1 LPIGQLVLLFQLTI
15 HIHIAIRD
23 ASAKVAFA
31 LASAPFVAIG
41 GRRVVPFL
49 IVGLVA
55 LAMGTFL
62 ILALMA
68 LALGTIRLLTLVLLL
83 IHKRDLQ
90 VTFGKR
96 GAVCCRVAVVI
107 AFERVQFRHGAH
119 EVLRDVTFQVHRD
132 ETVALVGRSGA
143 GKSTVLKLINR
154 MLEPAEG
161 RVLVDGRDTRVW
173 HPTVLRRQTG
183 YVLQEVGLFPHM
195 TVQRNV
201 GLVPGLAK
209 WPQELI
215 DQRTFELLDLVGLP
229 PHEFAARWPDELSGG
244 QRQRVGVARAL
255 AADPPVVL
263 MDEPFGALDPITR
276 AELHREFGRIQ
287 RQVRKTIVLVTHDM
301 REAFTLA
308 DRIGVLDAGVLVEYG
323 PRSMLEASTHPT
335 VRMLVES
342 AFN

>member
-1 LPIGQLVLLFQLTI
+1 
-15 HIHIAIRD
+15 
-23 ASAKVAFA
+23 
-31 LASAPFVAIG
+31 
-41 GRRVVPFL
+41 
-49 IVGLVA
+49 
-55 LAMGTFL
+55 M
-62 ILALMA
+62 
-68 LALGTIRLLTLVLLL
+68 
-83 IHKRDLQ
+83 
-90 VTFGKR
+90 
-96 GAVCCRVAVVI
+96 I
-107 AFERVQFRHGAH
+107 AFERVEFRRGERH
-119 EVLRDVTFQVHRD
+119 VLRDITLEVNRG

-154 MLEPAEG
+154 MLEPADG
-161 RVLVDGRDTRVW
+161 RVLVDGRDTRAW

-195 TVQRNV
+195 TVAGNV
-201 GLVPGLAK
+201 GLVPALAN
-209 WPQELI
+209 WPQERI
-215 DQRTFELLDLVGLP
+215 DKRTFELLDLVGLP
-229 PHEFAARWPDELSGG
+229 PREFAARWPDQLSGG

-308 DRIGVLDAGVLVEYG
+308 DRIGVLDAGVLVEFG
-323 PRSMLEASTHPT
+323 PRSMLEASTNPT
-335 VRMLVES
+335 VMTLVES

>member
-1 LPIGQLVLLFQLTI
+1 
-15 HIHIAIRD
+15 
-23 ASAKVAFA
+23 
-31 LASAPFVAIG
+31 
-41 GRRVVPFL
+41 
-49 IVGLVA
+49 
-55 LAMGTFL
+55 
-62 ILALMA
+62 
-68 LALGTIRLLTLVLLL
+68 
-83 IHKRDLQ
+83 
-90 VTFGKR
+90 
-96 GAVCCRVAVVI
+96 VI
-107 AFERVQFRHGAH
+107 AFEGVQFHRGDRQ
-119 EVLRDVTFQVHRD
+119 VLRGITLEVHRG

-143 GKSTVLKLINR
+143 GKSTILKLINR
-154 MLEPAEG
+154 MLEPADG
-161 RVLVDGRDTRVW
+161 RVLVDGRDTRAW

-195 TVQRNV
+195 TVAGNV
-201 GLVPGLAK
+201 GLVPALAN
-209 WPQELI
+209 WPQERI
-215 DQRTFELLDLVGLP
+215 DKRTFELLDLVGLP
-229 PHEFAARWPDELSGG
+229 PREFAARWPDQLSGG

-308 DRIGVLDAGVLVEYG
+308 DRIGVLDAGVLVECG

-335 VRMLVES
+335 VMTLVES

>member
-1 LPIGQLVLLFQLTI
+1 
-15 HIHIAIRD
+15 
-23 ASAKVAFA
+23 
-31 LASAPFVAIG
+31 
-41 GRRVVPFL
+41 
-49 IVGLVA
+49 
-55 LAMGTFL
+55 
-62 ILALMA
+62 
-68 LALGTIRLLTLVLLL
+68 
-83 IHKRDLQ
+83 
-90 VTFGKR
+90 
-96 GAVCCRVAVVI
+96 VI
-107 AFERVQFRHGAH
+107 AFEGVQFRRGERH
-119 EVLRDVTFQVHRD
+119 VLRGITLEVRRG

-143 GKSTVLKLINR
+143 GKSTILKLINR
-154 MLEPAEG
+154 MLEPADG
-161 RVLVDGRDTRVW
+161 RVLVDGRDTRAW

-195 TVQRNV
+195 TVAGNV
-201 GLVPGLAK
+201 GLVPALAN
-209 WPQELI
+209 WPQERI
-215 DQRTFELLDLVGLP
+215 DKRTFELLDLVGLP
-229 PHEFAARWPDELSGG
+229 PREFAARWPDQLSGG

-308 DRIGVLDAGVLVEYG
+308 DRIGVLDAGVLVECG

-335 VRMLVES
+335 VMTLVES